1 MDTSC
6 QCCIVGAGP
15 AGMLL
20 GLLLARKGVSVK
32 LLEMHPDLGR
42 DFRGDT
48 VHASTL
54 EILDQIG
61 LADEVLKLSHNK
73 MRRVAVHTP
82 KGSLDTVSFERLKT
96 RFPYVAVMPQEDFLH
111 FLSRHAEQYDSFEML
126 LGTAVT
132 GLIEEHG
139 VIKGVTAKQQGIDI
153 KIGSQLVVAADGRFS
168 KLRKLAGFTAE
179 SLSPPMDVAWLRMP
193 RESNDEEDAGAFY
206 IAHGRICVLLT
217 RPKEWQLGYVF
228 PKGDFNEIR
237 KQGIESFR
245 NDIASIVPWLGNRV
259 DIIEDFSNVH
269 LLTVKSDRLEK
280 WYRDGLLFIG
290 DAAHAMSPVGG
301 VGINYAISDAVEA
314 ANVLTGPLLANEMS
328 EKHLAEVQQRRIK
341 PTRSIQRLQAL
352 MQKNIVS
359 RALRDQ
365 EFELPLIAR
374 IILKIPF
381 LRDIPGRTMA
391 LGITRVR
398 LE

>member
-1 MDTSC
+1 MYASC

-20 GLLLARKGVSVK
+20 GLLLARKGVTVK
-32 LLEMHPDLGR
+32 LLEVHPDLGR

-73 MRRVAVHTP
+73 MRRVTVHTP

-96 RFPYVAVMPQEDFLH
+96 RFPYVAIMPQEDFLN
-111 FLSRHAEQYDSFEML
+111 LLLNHAQQYDNFEML
-126 LGTAVT
+126 SGTAAT
-132 GLIEEHG
+132 GLVEEDG
-139 VIKGVTAKQQGIDI
+139 VIKGVQAKQHGMDI
-153 KIGSQLVVAADGRFS
+153 EIRSQLVIAADGRFS
-168 KLRKLAGFTAE
+168 KLRRLAGFIAE
-179 SLSPPMDVAWLRMP
+179 DLSPPVDVAWLRLP
-193 RESNDEEDAGAFY
+193 REASDEVDAGAFY
-206 IAHGRICVLLT
+206 NANGRICVVLT

-228 PKGDFNEIR
+228 PKGDFNEIK
-237 KQGIESFR
+237 KQGIEAFR
-245 NDIASIVPWLGNRV
+245 HDIASIVPWLGHRV
-259 DIIEDFSNVH
+259 ENIEDFAEVH

-314 ANVLTGPLLANEMS
+314 ANVLTAPLLAGEIS
-328 EKHLAEVQQRRIK
+328 EDHLASVQQRRIK
-341 PTRSIQRLQAL
+341 PTRSIQRLQSL
-352 MQKNIVS
+352 MQKYIVS

-365 EFELPLIAR
+365 EFDLPLIAK
-374 IILKIPF
+374 IILKIPL
-381 LRDIPGRTMA
+381 LRDIPGRAMA
-391 LGITRVR
+391 LGISRVR